1 MMRSVLKLSRFSD
14 IAYISRRYAS
24 SSIASTPKSKV
35 VKTTDEAL
43 DGVGSNITL
52 LSGGFG
58 LSGVP
63 DTLINAMVNKPGI
76 NNITAVSNN
85 AGLEGR
91 GLSQLLVT
99 GQITKMISSY
109 IGSNRTFEKL
119 YLTGQIDLELTPQ
132 GNLAERVRAGSAGIP
147 AYYSP
152 VGVGTWLEEGKLPVR
167 YDSNGEKVLK
177 SSEPRET
184 REFDG
189 KKFLLEKAIF
199 GDVAVVK
206 AYKADTLGN
215 CWFRGSANNF
225 NSIMGKNAKLT
236 IVEAENIVEPGEI
249 PPEDVHLP
257 AIYVDRIIQST
268 TPKDIEICK
277 FSEKVE
283 INDGKEE
290 GSATAAAAT
299 AAATVT
305 AETASIENPQ
315 SASELKRAKIVRRA
329 AQEFKDGSFANLGI
343 GMPTLAPNY
352 LPQGIHVVLQSE
364 NGVLGLGPYP
374 KRGEEDA
381 DLINAG
387 KETITLNP
395 GASLFGSEESFA
407 MIRSGKI
414 DLTILGGLQVA
425 ANGDLANWGLPG
437 RVKGMGGAM
446 DLVSNPDNT
455 RVVVVMEHV
464 DKKNR
469 PKILETCQF
478 PLTGQK
484 CVSRII
490 TDLAVFDIV
499 DEKLVLIEI
508 DPDTTLEEVKA
519 KTGANFT
526 VSPDLKK
533 ISI

>member
-1 MMRSVLKLSRFSD
+1 MMLSVFNKHKVTTVVQCFVRCYSLVH
-14 IAYISRRYAS
+14 
-24 SSIASTPKSKV
+24 PKSKV
-35 VKTTDEAL
+35 VYSTDEAL
-43 DGVGSNITL
+43 EGITSNVTL

-63 DTLINAMVNKPGI
+63 DTIINALVKKPEI
-76 NNITAVSNN
+76 KNITAVSNN
-85 AGLEGR
+85 AGLDGR

-109 IGSNRTFEKL
+109 IGGNRTFEKL
-119 YLTGQIDLELTPQ
+119 YLTGAIDLELTPQ
-132 GNLAERVRAGSAGIP
+132 GNLAERVRAGAAGIP
-147 AYYSP
+147 AFYSP
-152 VGVGTWLEEGKLPVR
+152 TGVGTWLEEGKLPVR
-167 YDSNGEKVLK
+167 YDSTGEKVLK
-177 SSEPRET
+177 ASQAREV
-184 REFDG
+184 REFNG
-189 KKFLLEKAIF
+189 KKYLLEPAIF
-199 GDVAVVK
+199 GDVALVK

-215 CWFRGSANNF
+215 CWFRGAARNF
-225 NSIMGKNAKLT
+225 NSVMGRNAKLT

-249 PPEDVHLP
+249 TPEDVHLP
-257 AIYVDRIIQST
+257 AIYVDRVIQST
-268 TPKDIEICK
+268 TPKDIEIFK
-277 FSEKVE
+277 YSETSQ
-283 INDGKEE
+283 DPSLEE
-290 GSATAAAAT
+290 PKS
-299 AAATVT
+299 
-305 AETASIENPQ
+305 E
-315 SASELKRAKIVRRA
+315 SELKRSKIVKRA

-352 LPQGIHVVLQSE
+352 LPESINVTLQSE
-364 NGVLGLGPYP
+364 NGILGLGPYP
-374 KRGEEDA
+374 HKGQEDP

-387 KETITLNP
+387 KETVTLAP

-446 DLVSNPDNT
+446 DLVSNPQNT

-464 DKKNR
+464 DRKGR
-469 PKILETCQF
+469 PKILPQCQF

-499 DEKLVLIEI
+499 DEKLVLIEY
-508 DPDTTLEEVKA
+508 DPESSIEEIKV
-519 KTGANFT
+519 KTGAPFEI
-526 VSPDLKK
+526 SPDLKP
-533 ISI
+533 IEV

>member
-1 MMRSVLKLSRFSD
+1 MKSPTFTTRFSKFSKFSKLPLLYRCL
-14 IAYISRRYAS
+14 A
-24 SSIASTPKSKV
+24 TKSKV
-35 VKTTDEAL
+35 VQTTDEAL
-43 DGVGSNITL
+43 ADVGSNITL

-63 DTLINAMVNKPGI
+63 DTLINAMVKKPEI
-76 NNITAVSNN
+76 TNIVAVSNN
-85 AGLEGR
+85 AGLDGR

-119 YLTGQIDLELTPQ
+119 YLTGGIDLELTPQ
-132 GNLAERVRAGSAGIP
+132 GNLAERVRAGAAGIP

-167 YDSNGEKVLK
+167 YDSSGEKILK
-177 SSEPRET
+177 QSKPREVRT
-184 REFDG
+184 FGG
-189 KKFLLEKAIF
+189 KNYLLEEAIQ
-199 GDVAVVK
+199 GDVALVK
-206 AYKADTLGN
+206 AYKVDTLGN
-215 CWFRGSANNF
+215 CWFRGAANNF

-236 IVEAENIVEPGEI
+236 IVEAEHIVEPGEI
-249 PPEDVHLP
+249 KPEDVHLP

-268 TPKDIEICK
+268 TPKDIEIFK
-277 FSEKVE
+277 YSESDETSSSSSSEK
-283 INDGKEE
+283 
-290 GSATAAAAT
+290 TL
-299 AAATVT
+299 
-305 AETASIENPQ
+305 
-315 SASELKRAKIVRRA
+315 SASELKRSKIIRRA
-329 AQEFKDGSFANLGI
+329 AQEFKDGSFVNLGI

-352 LPQGIHVVLQSE
+352 LPKDIHVVLQSE
-364 NGVLGLGPYP
+364 NGLLGLGPYP
-374 KRGEEDA
+374 KKGQEDP

-387 KETITLNP
+387 KETVTLEP

-446 DLVSNPDNT
+446 DLVSNPANT

-469 PKILETCQF
+469 PKILEQCQF
-478 PLTGQK
+478 PLTGQR

-490 TDLAVFDIV
+490 TDLAVFDIIN
-499 DEKLVLIEI
+499 EKLVLIEI
-508 DPDTTLEEVKA
+508 DPESSIEEIRE
-519 KTGANFT
+519 KTGAKFN
-526 VSPDLKK
+526 VSPELKT